1 MYCFNFFRNQLWRYL
16 ISYNSFRSVNM
27 CSLEVVICE
36 KRRTTISSR
45 RGGAES
51 LRTGGLKHFRTG
63 KKVRTGGLL
72 LLGWGSIPHYMP
84 CRANI
89 LCEYYNIHIFSIS
102 GVAFAVSFRCY
113 FQKLLVAKTLWNN
126 FCCIV
131 LLFVWAQRVCLRFLK
146 FYFKLEILIFLPFVE
161 SVLVDMFS

>member
-1 MYCFNFFRNQLWRYL
+1 MHCFNFFRNQLWRHL

-72 LLGWGSIPHYMP
+72 LLGWGSVPHYMP

-89 LCEYYNIHIFSIS
+89 LCKYITYIFFQFRVWLLQCLFVVIS
-102 GVAFAVSFRCY
+102 KSFLWLRHFEIIFAVLY
-113 FQKLLVAKTLWNN
+113 F
-126 FCCIV
+126 
-131 LLFVWAQRVCLRFLK
+131 CLYELK
-146 FYFKLEILIFLPFVE
+146 ECVSDF
-161 SVLVDMFS
+161 

>member
-1 MYCFNFFRNQLWRYL
+1 MKNAEQPFP
-16 ISYNSFRSVNM
+16 VGG
-27 CSLEVVICE
+27 
-36 KRRTTISSR
+36 
-45 RGGAES
+45 GGAES

-89 LCEYYNIHIFSIS
+89 LCKYYNIHIFSIS

-113 FQKLLVAKTLWNN
+113 FQKLLVAKTL
-126 FCCIV
+126 
-131 LLFVWAQRVCLRFLK
+131 
-146 FYFKLEILIFLPFVE
+146 
-161 SVLVDMFS
+161 